1 MQTGFVGL
9 GAMGMHMARSLH
21 RAGLLTG
28 VWNRTSTKTSTLAAE
43 LKCIA
48 FASLAEL
55 AGNCEAVVICV
66 SADDDLRAVVDGLE
80 PALSPNMIVMDCSTV
95 AAETAR
101 SLHDRLAVLGVG
113 FLDCPVS
120 GGVEG
125 ARLGTLA
132 VMAGGDQE
140 VFDRALPILDKMGK
154 AVTYFG
160 ASGAGQAA
168 KATNQI
174 MCAGIIQAVGEA
186 MAFAK
191 AEGLPLDRLI
201 DTLGQGAGSSW
212 YFVNRAP
219 FMAHMN
225 FPAGFCVR
233 LHDKDLRICRDMAA
247 ARGAKLP
254 VVESTLQQYETLI
267 ARGFADEDISSIFRL
282 KQALFPA
289 PANDGQAPAPPHGSA
304 QPNASAGET

>member
-9 GAMGMHMARSLH
+9 GAMGTHMARNLH
-21 RAGLLTG
+21 RSGLLTG
-28 VWNRTSTKTSTLAAE
+28 VWNRSADKATALAAE
-43 LKCIA
+43 LKCHA
-48 FASLAEL
+48 FTSLAEL

-66 SADDDLRAVVDGLE
+66 SADDDLRAVIAGLD
-80 PALSPNMIVMDCSTV
+80 PGLSPNMIVIDCSTV
-95 AAETAR
+95 GAGTAR
-101 SLHDRLAVLGVG
+101 DMHRHLDALGVG

-125 ARLGTLA
+125 ARNATLA
-132 VMAGGDQE
+132 IMAGGDE
-140 VFDRALPILDKMGK
+140 SVFERARPILSALGK
-154 AVTYFG
+154 TITYFG

-186 MAFAK
+186 MAFAH

-201 DTLGQGAGSSW
+201 ETLGKGAGTSW

-219 FMAHMN
+219 FMAKN
-225 FPAGFCVR
+225 SFPAGFRVR

-247 ARGAKLP
+247 QRGAQLP
-254 VVESTLQQYETLI
+254 VVESTLREYAKLI
-267 ARGFADEDISSIFRL
+267 AAGFGDEDISAIYRL
-282 KQALFPA
+282 KSALFPKD
-289 PANDGQAPAPPHGSA
+289 PVKIP
-304 QPNASAGET
+304 

>member
-9 GAMGMHMARSLH
+9 GAMGAHMARNLH

-28 VWNRTSTKTSTLAAE
+28 VWNRTSEKATALAAE
-43 LKCIA
+43 LKVHA
-48 FASLAEL
+48 FASLSEL

-66 SADDDLRAVVDGLE
+66 SADDDLRAVISGLE
-80 PALSPNMIVMDCSTV
+80 PGLSPNMIVMDCSTV
-95 AAETAR
+95 AKDTEREIYAQLSA
-101 SLHDRLAVLGVG
+101 LGVG

-125 ARLGTLA
+125 ARTASLA
-132 VMAGGDQE
+132 IMVGGDE
-140 VFDRALPILDKMGK
+140 SVFNRAQPILEKLGK
-154 AVTYFG
+154 ALAYMG

-186 MAFAK
+186 MAFAH

-201 DTLGQGAGSSW
+201 ELLGKGAGSSW

-219 FMAHMN
+219 YMAHN
-225 FPAGFCVR
+225 DFPAGFRVR
-233 LHDKDLRICRDMAA
+233 LHAKDLRICRDMAA
-247 ARGAKLP
+247 RHGAQLP
-254 VVESTLQQYETLI
+254 VVESTLAQYAQLI
-267 ARGFADEDISSIFRL
+267 VQGFGDEDISSIYRL
-282 KQALFPA
+282 KSALFPA
-289 PANDGQAPAPPHGSA
+289 KPGP
-304 QPNASAGET
+304 E